1 MLVFFLFINSHIN
14 TASFTLRHT
23 LVYSSDWPQQTSQQ
37 RIGMQVREIA
47 QTDRE
52 AYGQLRVTLDE
63 ESMMWGAEPGERE
76 HLGACTTTVGAGSQF
91 DGALGHVKSTIF
103 VAEKKGVLVGFL
115 SLETSSWKSLS
126 YTTTLMVGAL
136 LAYQGKGIASQLFER
151 SELWASNNGIHRIE
165 LLVLADNASAIR
177 LYKKLGYKQ
186 EGIRQ
191 QSSLINGKFVDEVYM
206 AKLLQ

>member
-1 MLVFFLFINSHIN
+1 
-14 TASFTLRHT
+14 
-23 LVYSSDWPQQTSQQ
+23 
-37 RIGMQVREIA
+37 MQVREIA

-52 AYGQLRVTLDE
+52 SYMQLRATLDE

-76 HLGACTTTVGAGSQF
+76 HLGASTTTVGAGSQF

-103 VAEKKGVLVGFL
+103 VAEKKGILVGFL

-165 LLVLADNASAIR
+165 LLVVADNASAIS
-177 LYKKLGYKQ
+177 LYKKLGYEQ